1 MRLACEYLQTL
12 WPKAGMEVETE
23 FRIVRY
29 QPLSGEKYS
38 CEVTAKGEGL
48 PESNYFEIVLDGD
61 MVSDAQYGDTF
72 LVRSFQTRVKRT
84 KENVLG
90 YLASGAV
97 KGVGPA
103 VAKKIVEHFGVEAL
117 EILEHDP
124 KRLREVSGIGEKV
137 LEEITSSFEENR
149 EVNALLLYIG
159 QYYANAL
166 SSDPNAKCPVTLN
179 KARKI
184 VAHFGDRAMEVIRS
198 DIYHLCEVDGFGF
211 LTVDNMAQRMQ
222 KPMNTLPRVKAAAL
236 YILKQARQQYGHLYL
251 TPEEFL
257 QALKKNLNHQKATYR
272 FSEQELRPLANE
284 VLCTEQIAYH
294 NKSIYL
300 LKDYQ
305 NEKSFAD
312 KMAIRLYQ
320 DRFNHRLPPAH
331 IKNGEILSEDQR
343 QATIMA
349 LLHNTCVITGG
360 PGTGK
365 TTAVRTILENLVGNG
380 VRKDAVLLCAPTGRA
395 AKRLSEATGYP
406 ACTIHRAFGIRE
418 DNSGEDGMVKALD
431 LVIVDEV
438 SMLDMWLGAQLLSH
452 IFPKTRLILVGDAAQ
467 LPSVGPGNVLAEV
480 IRSGVVPV
488 VQLKTVFRQA
498 SGSSIAVNA
507 QLIDSSET
515 ELVFDDNFA
524 MIPTK
529 DQQEAMYLL
538 CALYKR
544 AVESAGPENVQILTP
559 VRKEGHQCGVNNL
572 NTSIQSMVQ
581 DAPGLGY
588 HHYGRYY
595 CVGDPVIQNKN
606 AGGVYNGEIGVVT
619 EVEPDKIHIHFAGY
633 EKDLVYDDEKNGLL
647 DLAYALTVHKSQ
659 GSEYSIVIVPVL
671 KEHTFML
678 TRNLIYTAITR
689 GKSKVFLV
697 GNRWALERAI
707 KKEDTS
713 KRHTHLALRIQSS
726 YNRLLE
732 AEKNVAA

>member
-103 VAKKIVEHFGVEAL
+103 IAKKIVEHFGVEAL

-149 EVNALLLYIG
+149 EVNALLFYIG

-257 QALKKNLNHQKATYR
+257 QVLKKNLNHQKATYR

-452 IFPKTRLILVGDAAQ
+452 ISPKTRLILVGDAAQ

-498 SGSSIAVNA
+498 SSSSIAVNA
-507 QLIDSSET
+507 QLIDSRET

-524 MIPTK
+524 MIPAK
-529 DQQEAMYLL
+529 D
-538 CALYKR
+538 
-544 AVESAGPENVQILTP
+544 
-559 VRKEGHQCGVNNL
+559 
-572 NTSIQSMVQ
+572 
-581 DAPGLGY
+581 
-588 HHYGRYY
+588 
-595 CVGDPVIQNKN
+595 
-606 AGGVYNGEIGVVT
+606 
-619 EVEPDKIHIHFAGY
+619 
-633 EKDLVYDDEKNGLL
+633 
-647 DLAYALTVHKSQ
+647 
-659 GSEYSIVIVPVL
+659 
-671 KEHTFML
+671 
-678 TRNLIYTAITR
+678 
-689 GKSKVFLV
+689 
-697 GNRWALERAI
+697 
-707 KKEDTS
+707 
-713 KRHTHLALRIQSS
+713 
-726 YNRLLE
+726 
-732 AEKNVAA
+732 